1 MRKTAIFRDNLFLS
15 HDPGYN
21 HIESPE
27 RIRTIFKL
35 LDKMQE
41 TGELVE
47 PSFYSASDDILRLN
61 HSDALIETVAATSGQ
76 MYSVLDADTLT
87 SKESYNAAC
96 LAVGAVVKGV
106 DLLFQDEIDN
116 GFALVRPPGH
126 HAEKNRSMGFCLF
139 NNVAIAAHHAIQN
152 CGINRVM
159 IVDWDVHHGNGTQN
173 SFYDTDKVLYIST
186 HQYPL
191 YPGTGSLVE
200 TGSGRGEGYTINI
213 PLPGGLGDVE
223 YANVFNTLVAPACLE
238 YQPEL
243 ILVSAGFDTFIED
256 NISSM
261 QLTHNG
267 FAYMTRVMV
276 ELAETVCNGK
286 LLISLEGGYSLA
298 GMNRG
303 VFAVLSEL
311 AGNDLKN
318 ELPAKVDEK
327 ICRLLGKE
335 KSAHP
340 VVEMVRDVAKTYWKM

>member
-1 MRKTAIFRDNLFLS
+1 MRKTAIFRDDLFLS
-15 HDPGYN
+15 HDPGYS
-21 HIESPE
+21 HIESPG
-27 RIRTIFKL
+27 RIRGIFEP

-41 TGELVE
+41 VE
-47 PSFYSASDDILRLN
+47 GVVDPRFTPASGDTLRLN
-61 HSDALIETVAATSGQ
+61 HSDTLIERVAATSDQ
-76 MYSVLDADTLT
+76 VYSVLDADTLT

-96 LAVGAVVKGV
+96 LAAGAAVRGV
-106 DLLFQDEIDN
+106 DLLLQNEIDN
-116 GFALVRPPGH
+116 GFGLVRPPGH

-152 CGINRVM
+152 CGVSKVM

-200 TGSGRGEGYTINI
+200 TGSGRGEGYTVNI
-213 PLPGGLGDVE
+213 PLTGGQGDLE
-223 YANVFNTLVAPACLE
+223 YANVFNTIVKPVCLE

-243 ILVSAGFDTFIED
+243 IIVSAGFDTFID
-256 NISSM
+256 DGISSM

-276 ELAETVCNGK
+276 ELAETVCGGK
-286 LLISLEGGYSLA
+286 LLISLEGGYSLT

-303 VFAVLSEL
+303 VFAVLGEL
-311 AGNDLKN
+311 MGKGSKHQF
-318 ELPAKVDEK
+318 PVSVDEK
-327 ICRLLGKE
+327 ICSLLGKE
-335 KSAHP
+335 KSLHP
-340 VVEMVRDVAKTYWKM
+340 ALEMVRDVAKKYWKM